1 MASMASEGSTGI
13 PVFGRRRQSIPK
25 PSLIL
30 LPSCVLWR
38 MDCLQDLLKRRTAKG
53 TSKVLSTHRA
63 IIRERNRPSE
73 RRAWRGMNE
82 IKIYFSQVSECHTD
96 TSYFVQ
102 MLGEGKNKRRGNVWG
117 YFSKRNIARAERMV
131 TGPSS
136 SLLKQF
142 WIGYQYTHVVNTEW
156 CHLGGEEISKKL
168 QLRKCGNFSY
178 QMTSTRQEHGIPD

>member
-1 MASMASEGSTGI
+1 MNHFKWGAPPLIQSFASGEIASMASEGTTGI

-30 LPSCVLWR
+30 IPSCVLCQ
-38 MDCLQDLLKRRTAKG
+38 MDCLQDLLKRRNAKG

-63 IIRERNRPSE
+63 IIRERNRASE

-117 YFSKRNIARAERMV
+117 YFSKRITCKGRENGHRTIFLSFKTV
-131 TGPSS
+131 LNWLSIYPCS
-136 SLLKQF
+136 K
-142 WIGYQYTHVVNTEW
+142 YTVMSFRW
-156 CHLGGEEISKKL
+156 
-168 QLRKCGNFSY
+168 
-178 QMTSTRQEHGIPD
+178 